1 MGYDR
6 SGGGFCG
13 AVAAAEVDGLVEV
26 GQLVKAQRSTPG
38 FPRRELSARETR
50 LVGGSIHRL

>member
-1 MGYDR
+1 MSDDW
-6 SGGGFCG
+6 GGGAFCG

-26 GQLVKAQRSTPG
+26 GQLIKAQRSTPN